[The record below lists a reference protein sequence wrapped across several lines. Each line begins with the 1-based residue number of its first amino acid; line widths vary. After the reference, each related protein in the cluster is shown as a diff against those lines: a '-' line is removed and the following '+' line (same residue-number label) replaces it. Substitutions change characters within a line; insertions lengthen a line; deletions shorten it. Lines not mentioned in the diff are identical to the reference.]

1 MPLTYLDTGMSLQVN
16 ERHRAL
22 SEKEKQTLRLI
33 ARGHDAKSTARSLGL
48 SVHTINERL
57 RDARRKM
64 AVSSSREAA
73 RLLADAERAAS
84 ASPPQLIGDTELG
97 DDAHGGPVD
106 QGTASPGGVRRM
118 FRPPLTIGV
127 LLMMLA
133 LGLSALIVSA
143 QLVSSP
149 VAAPGGAV
157 ATSSAAEAARQW
169 LGLLD
174 QRRWDETYRGTSAS
188 FRKLNTAEVWAAVSE
203 EARTPLGAMISRTF
217 VSQENLPAPPD
228 GYEVVKFRTRFANR
242 ASAIETVS
250 LRREDGGWRVA
261 GVMID

>member
-1 MPLTYLDTGMSLQVN
+1 MSFQAN
-16 ERHRAL
+16 DGHRAL
-22 SEKEKQTLRLI
+22 TEKEKATLRLI

-73 RLLADAERAAS
+73 RLLADAERADAP
-84 ASPPQLIGDTELG
+84 APPEFLG
-97 DDAHGGPVD
+97 DKQIGEDAPRIPID
-106 QGTASPGGVRRM
+106 QGAGRRRR
-118 FRPPLTIGV
+118 RPLIISGV

-143 QLVSSP
+143 QLASSP
-149 VAAPGGAV
+149 AATPAAV
-157 ATSSAAEAARQW
+157 ATPASSAAEAARQW

-174 QRRWDETYRGTSAS
+174 QRRWDATYQGTSAS
-188 FRKLNTAEVWAAVSE
+188 FRQQNTLEVWSQASE
-203 EARTPLGAMISRTF
+203 QARTPLGAMVSRTF
-217 VSQENLPAPPD
+217 VSQENVPAPPD

-242 ASAIETVS
+242 ESAIETVS
-250 LRREDGGWRVA
+250 LRREDGAWRVA
-261 GVMID
+261 GIMID